1 MCFPE
6 AAGRG
11 GGQEGVAIQMG
22 EWYSLAALD
31 IMGSPGFG
39 CELWVL
45 GSRRSNT
52 EERPDP

>member
-1 MCFPE
+1 VCFPE